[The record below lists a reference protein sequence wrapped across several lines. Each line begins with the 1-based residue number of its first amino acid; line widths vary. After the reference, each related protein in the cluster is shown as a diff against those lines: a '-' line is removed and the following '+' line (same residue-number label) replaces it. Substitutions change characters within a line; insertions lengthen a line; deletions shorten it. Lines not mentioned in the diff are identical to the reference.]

1 MLAETPRHSTSGRH
15 KDARLRGPAV
25 PPWHASEAAPRRWPP
40 PGVWDVTT
48 NRKACEVVGGA
59 LRGGATPSEAPCA
72 NSRPEASAHSP
83 SSVDTPRQRR
93 IKLRGAFSLGQPR
106 SIGRHGLAGPA
117 SPALISPHRRS
128 GGPAVRHGAP
138 RTLGGQHKCGGH
150 RVLSLP
156 KTNRSHYCK
165 KRSVSRCTH
174 TRART
179 HSHTHTHARAQLSDR

>member
-1 MLAETPRHSTSGRH
+1 MPWQIDRYMLAETPRHSTSGRH

-25 PPWHASEAAPRRWPP
+25 PPWHASEAAPRRPPPKAAVVSAARWPS

-156 KTNRSHYCK
+156 KTNRSHY
-165 KRSVSRCTH
+165 
-174 TRART
+174 
-179 HSHTHTHARAQLSDR
+179 